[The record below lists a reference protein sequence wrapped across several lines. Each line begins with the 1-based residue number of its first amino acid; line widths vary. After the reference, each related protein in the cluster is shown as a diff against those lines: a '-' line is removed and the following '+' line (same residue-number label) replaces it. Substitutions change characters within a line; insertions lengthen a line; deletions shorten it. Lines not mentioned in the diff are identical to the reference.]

1 MITLTDTARTHIKRQ
16 LIDMDHN
23 YLRFGVRGGGC
34 AGFEYYWEPVKD
46 MTPADDELVVEIAL
60 GLYLIVDPASQMYI
74 LGSTVDYVTD
84 MLNSQIVVKNP
95 LAKSSCGCGTSI
107 SL

>member
-1 MITLTDTARTHIKRQ
+1 MITLTDAARTHIKRQ

-23 YLRFGVRGGGC
+23 YLRFGVQGGGC
-34 AGFEYYWEPVKD
+34 AGFEYYWEPIKD
-46 MTPADDELVVEIAL
+46 LVPAHDELVVDISP
-60 GLYLIVDPASQMYI
+60 GLYLVVDPASQMYV
-74 LGSTVDYVTD
+74 LGCTVDYVSD
-84 MLNSQIVVKNP
+84 MFNSQIKVINP